1 MARRVDIQY
10 VQFYTSG
17 SAAKQVAPA
26 ISVHTGALPQI
37 KKRKARRVYVDPVAV
52 LGIAVAVCMLITML
66 VGLGRLRAE
75 QYEAAAMAE
84 YVELLRQENK
94 SLQAQYEAECD
105 LEFVEK
111 TALALGMV
119 PCEEVP
125 HVSIQVE
132 LPQPEVQEPV
142 SLWQRIGTFLAG
154 LFA

>member
-1 MARRVDIQY
+1 M
-10 VQFYTSG
+10 
-17 SAAKQVAPA
+17 
-26 ISVHTGALPQI
+26 
-37 KKRKARRVYVDPVAV
+37 YVDPVAV
-52 LGIAVAVCMLITML
+52 LGIAVAVCMLVTML
-66 VGLGRLRAE
+66 VGLGRLRVE

-142 SLWQRIGTFLAG
+142 SLWQRIGTFLTG